1 MPKDFI
7 IEIDNN
13 SMDSDIKNQ
22 LDDIKFYA
30 VRNKDGKWFRRK
42 GYGGYG
48 GYGETWV
55 DDLKSARIY
64 NKPGPARAQISY
76 FYNKWPEYGIADLV
90 EFSIGSFEIIDER
103 DRVLG
108 VKKKKEEEARKYEV
122 MARQREIE
130 MAKAK
135 LEEAKKELRELQDGE
150 DGLD

>member
-1 MPKDFI
+1 MPRDFMTQ
-7 IEIDNN
+7 IDCTCL
-13 SMDSDIKNQ
+13 DIDIKNQ

-42 GYGGYG
+42 GYS
-48 GYGETWV
+48 ETWV
-55 DDLKSARIY
+55 DDLKNAKIY
-64 NKPGPARAQISY
+64 NKPGPARSQISY
-76 FYNKWPEYGIADLV
+76 FYNNWPDYGVADLI

-108 VKKKKEEEARKYEV
+108 VKKKKEEKAKKYKIQ
-122 MARQREIE
+122 ARQRDVE

-135 LEEAKKELRELQDGE
+135 LEEAKKELMELQDGE

>member
-1 MPKDFI
+1 M
-7 IEIDNN
+7 IEIDNH
-13 SMDSDIKNQ
+13 SVDSDIKNQ

-42 GYGGYG
+42 GYG

-76 FYNKWPEYGIADLV
+76 FYNNWPDYGVADLI
-90 EFSIGSFEIIDER
+90 EFSIGSFEIINER

-108 VKKKKEEEARKYEV
+108 VKKKKEEEARKYKIQ
-122 MARQREIE
+122 ARQREVE

-135 LEEAKKELRELQDGE
+135 LEEAMNELKNLEE
-150 DGLD
+150 S

>member
-1 MPKDFI
+1 MPRGFM
-7 IEIDNN
+7 IEIDNH
-13 SMDSDIKNQ
+13 SVDSDIKNQ

-42 GYGGYG
+42 GYG

-76 FYNKWPEYGIADLV
+76 FYNNWPDYGVADLI
-90 EFSIGSFEIIDER
+90 EFSIGSFEIINER

-108 VKKKKEEEARKYEV
+108 VKKKKEEEARKYKIQ
-122 MARQREIE
+122 ARQREVE

-135 LEEAKKELRELQDGE
+135 LEEAMNELKNLEE
-150 DGLD
+150 S

>member
-1 MPKDFI
+1 MPRDFMI
-7 IEIDNN
+7 QIDYKC
-13 SMDSDIKNQ
+13 MDSDIKNQ

-48 GYGETWV
+48 ETWV

-64 NKPGPARAQISY
+64 NKPGPARAQISF
-76 FYNKWPEYGIADLV
+76 FYNNWPDYDIADLV
-90 EFSIGSFEIIDER
+90 EFSVGSFEIIDER

-108 VKKKKEEEARKYEV
+108 VKKKKEEEARKYKIQ
-122 MARQREIE
+122 ARQREVE